1 MLSLGDD
8 RWALPVTEDDGV
20 VAFVDSAV
28 AALVVADRIADRVG
42 RWNSFRRPLRA
53 NRHERKNISES
64 IL

>member
-20 VAFVDSAV
+20 VAFVHSAV
-28 AALVVADRIADRVG
+28 AALVVADRIVDRFG
-42 RWNSFRRPLRA
+42 RLNSFRRPLRA
-53 NRHERKNISES
+53 NRHERKTISES